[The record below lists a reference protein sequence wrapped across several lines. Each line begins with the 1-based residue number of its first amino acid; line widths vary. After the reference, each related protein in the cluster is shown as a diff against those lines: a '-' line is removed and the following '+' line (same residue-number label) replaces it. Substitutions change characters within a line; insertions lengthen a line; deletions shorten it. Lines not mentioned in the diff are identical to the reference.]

1 MLTRAESTG
10 YRETSLHA
18 DVMRFVADLD
28 ALGDPRLHVSD
39 FGRSPG
45 GRELPLVVVSTR
57 GVRTPA
63 EARAAG
69 LPVVLMLD
77 GIHPGEVEGKE
88 ASLALVRDLLA
99 GHHPDWLSEI
109 VLLVVPLFNPDGN
122 DALDPANRRLDLKK
136 LHGQP
141 GPVVGT
147 RTQSQGINLNRDY
160 LRQAAP
166 EMRLLQA
173 GVCQP
178 WAPDLTIDNHATNG
192 SVHRFHMTVDVPHTV
207 ASGRAEPIEFMR
219 ARMVPDVMRAVRG
232 RGFESGWYGNFVE
245 DERTVDRGVDVDPT
259 TAVGEGWM
267 TYPHHPRFG
276 SNYRGLTNRLDLLLE
291 CYSYL
296 TFEERVRTSYA
307 WLIEMLRAVARRADE
322 VLALVAASRTPPER
336 VAVSYRIEARDEPVH
351 RRTTRRSGAP
361 FRGAAGHDAAMR
373 AIRPNAPGTADVL
386 TLTEV
391 ELAPPGPGQAQVAV
405 AFAGVNFIDVYQ
417 RSGQYPLPAP
427 LPLGREGAGV
437 VTAVRGYGD
446 TCEGRPLARLHLQA
460 KLPAVLRAA
469 REMTD
474 SLAASDAT
482 FAELRQHLSEEHL
495 TDLVLTIAAE
505 RLEMTRLMRRAP
517 LAPPL
522 LESGR
527 WWRFGRGAQEAHRG
541 GGGGPRP

>member
-1 MLTRAESTG
+1 MLLTRAESSHF
-10 YRETSLHA
+10 RETSLHA
-18 DVMRFVADLD
+18 DVMTFLA
-28 ALGDPRLHVSD
+28 ALAARGDRRLHLTG
-39 FGRSPG
+39 FGYSPQ

-88 ASLALVRDLLA
+88 ASLALLRDLLA
-99 GHHPDWLSEI
+99 GPDGGLLEHMT
-109 VLLVVPLFNPDGN
+109 LLVAPLFNPDGN
-122 DALDPANRRLDLKK
+122 DALDPANRRLDLAT
-136 LHGQP
+136 LSGQP

-147 RTQSQGINLNRDY
+147 RTQSHGINLNRDY

-245 DERTVDRGVDVDPT
+245 DERTVDRGADVDPT

-276 SNYRGLTNRLDLLLE
+276 SNYRGLTNRLDVLLE

-296 TFEERVRTSYA
+296 SFEERVATARA
-307 WLIEMLRAVARRADE
+307 WQLELLRW
-322 VLALVAASRTPPER
+322 VAAHPDDVREVVATSQRPPDQIAVRYQLEDFAAPVEILTRAPRTLDGAPTSVHVPHRARFVGKTVIERPRAYAVPAAVGAHLARHGLRVEESMAKHDVAIARVESIGGERGRGILEAVQVGDLAVSWRDQARTLPPGHVLVNTEQPLGAIAVYLCEPESDDGVVENGLVTPPLVGEDFPIWR
-336 VAVSYRIEARDEPVH
+336 VR
-351 RRTTRRSGAP
+351 
-361 FRGAAGHDAAMR
+361 
-373 AIRPNAPGTADVL
+373 
-386 TLTEV
+386 
-391 ELAPPGPGQAQVAV
+391 
-405 AFAGVNFIDVYQ
+405 
-417 RSGQYPLPAP
+417 
-427 LPLGREGAGV
+427 
-437 VTAVRGYGD
+437 
-446 TCEGRPLARLHLQA
+446 
-460 KLPAVLRAA
+460 
-469 REMTD
+469 
-474 SLAASDAT
+474 
-482 FAELRQHLSEEHL
+482 
-495 TDLVLTIAAE
+495 
-505 RLEMTRLMRRAP
+505 
-517 LAPPL
+517 
-522 LESGR
+522 
-527 WWRFGRGAQEAHRG
+527 
-541 GGGGPRP
+541 